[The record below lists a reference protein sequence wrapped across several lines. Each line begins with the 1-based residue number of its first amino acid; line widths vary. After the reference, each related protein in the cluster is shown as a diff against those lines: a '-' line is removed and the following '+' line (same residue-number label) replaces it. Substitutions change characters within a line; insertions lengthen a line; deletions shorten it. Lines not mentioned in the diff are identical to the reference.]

1 VAEILIKIMD
11 VIGKYKET
19 RAELFKIAG
28 IEPQTN
34 FVKTDGSVER
44 IHYLKLGDGDPL
56 IIVHGGLSNSS
67 EWINILKP
75 LSQKFQ
81 LYVVGRPGHGLSD
94 PIDYRGKDYRKSA
107 VDFLRSFMD
116 AMGLKQAHLMGN
128 SMGGYFSICFAI
140 EYPEKVKT
148 LVLIGAPA
156 GMNLWIPFML
166 RILGINRL
174 NRFLMRTIAKPKI
187 SEVKRI
193 HQQIV
198 VNDIDNLQDLYFEH
212 CYYHQLLPASVITF
226 STLLESVLNI
236 SGWKK
241 ELYIGDQLHNLKVPA
256 AFIWGDKDAFESPE
270 TGMPK
275 AKAIENHSFAV
286 VENAGHCPWL
296 DQPEKCTDLI
306 LKALNQ

>member
-1 VAEILIKIMD
+1 MRNTMD

-19 RAELFKIAG
+19 RAELFKNAG

-34 FVKTDGSVER
+34 FVNTDGPVER
-44 IHYLKLGDGDPL
+44 IHYLKLGSGDPL

-75 LSQKFQ
+75 LSQKFL
-81 LYVVGRPGHGLSD
+81 LYVVDRPGHGLSD

-116 AMGLKQAHLMGN
+116 ALGLEQAQLMGN
-128 SMGGYFSICFAI
+128 SMGGYFSICFTM
-140 EYPEKVKT
+140 EYPEKVKN
-148 LVLIGAPA
+148 LILIGAPA

-166 RILGINRL
+166 RILGINQL
-174 NRFLMRTIAKPKI
+174 NRFLMRTVAKPKI

-193 HQQIV
+193 HRQIV
-198 VNDIDNLQDLYFEH
+198 VNDIENLSDLYFEH

-241 ELYIGDQLHNLKVPA
+241 ELYIGDQLHNLKVPT
-256 AFIWGDKDAFESPE
+256 AFIWGNKDVFENPK
-270 TGMPK
+270 TGMLK
-275 AKAIENHSFAV
+275 AKAIENHSFTI
-286 VENAGHCPWL
+286 VENAGHCPWF
-296 DQPEKCTDLI
+296 DQPEKCTALI
-306 LKALNQ
+306 LKALDK